1 MKITINPLDKKSIDE
16 AIKQL
21 KQYKKDFLAKE
32 ELFVKRL
39 AEIGVSVATTGFALA
54 DYDGIKDVQV
64 TMTQSGTSAAVIAY
78 GETVGFIEFGTGIRY
93 PEWVDTNNVSGH
105 PYKPDA
111 HGTYGKG
118 QGANPKG
125 WWFREGGYF
134 DPEKD
139 KGGNLATH
147 TYGNQPAEAMKTARD
162 VMIERVT
169 QIARE
174 VWR

>member
-64 TMTQSGTSAAVIAY
+64 TMTQSGTSAVVVAY
-78 GETVGFIEFGTGIRY
+78 GETVGFIEFGTGVKF
-93 PEWVDTNNVSGH
+93 PEWDSTGMEYT
-105 PYKPDA
+105 PPK

-118 QGANPKG
+118 HGARPKG
-125 WWFREGGYF
+125 WYFKQGEG
-134 DPEKD
+134 
-139 KGGNLATH
+139 AAQH
-147 TYGNQPAEAMKTARD
+147 TYGNPPAEAMRTARD